1 MLTLPPRVEC
11 VCLSVCLEGHSF
23 MFLFVFS
30 SCLVASLSDE
40 CSRRLVLSGVSDLV
54 FDGSASALGLLGL
67 SSRPNPMPPGP
78 PCALP
83 SAWNALPC
91 LVPHGLLPILH
102 SLLRSCPH
110 GKAPQAL
117 RFPLCHRHPL
127 CGALGC
133 RIILFTTPASLGPG
147 TLTLSTEAASPPA
160 RLLGPV
166 FSPRRRE
173 DQSLPSGPGNT
184 YFLFFPLSLKDKNQ
198 GELIPPVLRFTVTYL
213 REKGESWLPPG
224 AQGPLGAPPWGPRLL
239 SCTPCRLGNWRGGSR
254 TGRPTRA
261 G

>member
-1 MLTLPPRVEC
+1 MSAVGGWCCPACPTW
-11 VCLSVCLEGHSF
+11 CLMGRHL
-23 MFLFVFS
+23 LW
-30 SCLVASLSDE
+30 
-40 CSRRLVLSGVSDLV
+40 VSWV
-54 FDGSASALGLLGL
+54 
-67 SSRPNPMPPGP
+67 
-78 PCALP
+78 
-83 SAWNALPC
+83 
-91 LVPHGLLPILH
+91 
-102 SLLRSCPH
+102 CPH
-110 GKAPQAL
+110 GRIPCLRARPVHSPLPGMPFPVWSPTGSYPSFTAYSEVALMGRPPPAL

-166 FSPRRRE
+166 FSPRRGE

-239 SCTPCRLGNWRGGSR
+239 SCAPCRLGNWRGGSR
-254 TGRPTRA
+254 TGRPTRT